1 MKKEWNGDVD
11 FGDGS
16 CQEMHQN
23 YLNSL
28 DEVSKLKANV
38 FDSSEKQAVI
48 QLLNRCLIQLKEY
61 LNFIHEGNCI
71 IAQCPLTLVPRPSH
85 WGRGGGGGEKD
96 WYPLNVHVLHFP
108 L

>member
-1 MKKEWNGDVD
+1 MRKEWNGDVD

-38 FDSSEKQAVI
+38 FNSSEKQAVI
-48 QLLNRCLIQLKEY
+48 QLLNKCLIQLKEY
-61 LNFIHEGNCI
+61 LKFINQGNCI
-71 IAQCPLTLVPRPSH
+71 ISQCPLTLVSRSSH
-85 WGRGGGGGEKD
+85 WGRGISIAC
-96 WYPLNVHVLHFP
+96 VHATFST
-108 L
+108 

>member
-1 MKKEWNGDVD
+1 MPNALWWLKGDGCDVITSLEESVRKEWNGDVD

-38 FDSSEKQAVI
+38 FNSSEKQAVI
-48 QLLNRCLIQLKEY
+48 
-61 LNFIHEGNCI
+61 
-71 IAQCPLTLVPRPSH
+71 
-85 WGRGGGGGEKD
+85 
-96 WYPLNVHVLHFP
+96 
-108 L
+108 